1 MYPDGDGL
9 YLQVTGADSK
19 SWIYRY
25 SKDGKQRWLGLGS
38 ARDGMLSLADARAKR
53 DQARAKVL
61 NGIDPVECKREAS
74 ASRKSET
81 VKAIMFREAAS
92 QFIAAHRAGWRNV
105 KHAEQWEATFAAE
118 LHPQTVC

>member
-1 MYPDGDGL
+1 MPKLTERLTALAVSRATAPGMYADGDGL

-25 SKDGKQRWLGLGS
+25 SKDGKPRWLGLGS
-38 ARDGMLSLADARAKR
+38 ARDGMLSLPDARAKR

-61 NGIDPVECKREAS
+61 NGIDPVEFKPEAS

-81 VKAIMFREAAS
+81 RNARGWS
-92 QFIAAHRAGWRNV
+92 QPS
-105 KHAEQWEATFAAE
+105 HAWAKR
-118 LHPQTVC
+118 